1 MRKIKYYLNL
11 IKMATH
17 LTFEEAQIEV
27 LKEKYEE
34 NSREI
39 SRLKYEKSMLEQQI
53 AYQDLIIAEKSQLI
67 KSYEEQ
73 VKGLI
78 KKI

>member
-1 MRKIKYYLNL
+1 MKKIIEYLNL
-11 IKMATH
+11 IKMATR
-17 LTFEEAQIEV
+17 LTFEEAQVEV

>member
-1 MRKIKYYLNL
+1 
-11 IKMATH
+11 MATH

>member
-1 MRKIKYYLNL
+1 
-11 IKMATH
+11 MATR
-17 LTFEEAQIEV
+17 LTFEEAQVEV

>member
-1 MRKIKYYLNL
+1 
-11 IKMATH
+11 MATH
-17 LTFEEAQIEV
+17 LTFEEAQVEV

-34 NSREI
+34 NTREI
-39 SRLKYEKSMLEQQI
+39 ARLKYEKSMLEQQV

-78 KKI
+78 KKL